1 MDLEVGWVRVVDL
14 EGRFGSIVTL
24 LTVRYGRKSLY
35 GDSYLDCFF
44 LERRHCSVGGAF
56 CALLSDL
63 LRYPVLVAT

>member
-44 LERRHCSVGGAF
+44 FGAET
-56 CALLSDL
+56 LLSW
-63 LRYPVLVAT
+63 RRVLCFAIGFT